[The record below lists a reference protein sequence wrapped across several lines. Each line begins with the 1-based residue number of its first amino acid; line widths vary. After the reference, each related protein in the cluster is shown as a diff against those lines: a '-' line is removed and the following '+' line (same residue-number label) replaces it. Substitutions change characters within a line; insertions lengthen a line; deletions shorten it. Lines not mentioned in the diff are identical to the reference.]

1 MQTAFRWVFAAVF
14 SLAGVSTLTAQ
25 ESDTDR
31 KAERRR
37 LFESISWDEG
47 PVTGALGSE
56 AKVQVPADCRFTG
69 APGTKVFLELNE
81 NPTDGDERGTVI
93 CPGPD
98 ENSGMWFVVFT
109 YRASG
114 YVKDDERDAIDADK
128 LLAQLRKGNKA
139 GNEER
144 HRRGW
149 ETLELD
155 GWERSPYYDERTN
168 NLTWG
173 LRLVDASGDTTI
185 NHSVRLLGRGGVME
199 VDLVAGP
206 TLARAAIPGF
216 QAMLAGFTYTPGQQY
231 AEWRAGDKVAAYG
244 LTALVAGGAG
254 ALAAKSGILAKL
266 GKGIIAIVAAALAG
280 LKSLATRVFGK
291 KGNATA

>member
-1 MQTAFRWVFAAVF
+1 MQTASRWVFAAIF
-14 SLAGVSTLTAQ
+14 SLAAVSSLAAQ
-25 ESDTDR
+25 DADR

-47 PVTGALGSE
+47 PVIGALGGE
-56 AKVQVPADCRFTG
+56 AKVPVPKDCRFTG

-81 NPTDGDERGTVI
+81 NPTDGDERATVI
-93 CPGPD
+93 CPGPG

-109 YRASG
+109 YRGSG
-114 YVKDDERDAIDADK
+114 YVKDDERDAINADK

-144 HRRGW
+144 RRHGW

-155 GWERSPYYDERTN
+155 GWERPPYYDERTN

-173 LRLVDASGDTTI
+173 LRLIDASGDTTI

-206 TLARAAIPGF
+206 ALAQSAIPDFETMLGGF
-216 QAMLAGFTYTPGQQY
+216 AYVPGQQY

-254 ALAAKSGILAKL
+254 ALATKSGILAKL
-266 GKGIIAIVAAALAG
+266 GKGIIAIIAAALAG

-291 KGNATA
+291 KGNAAA